1 MRRLLLLA
9 ALVVA
14 AGCGGDGGGSSAE
27 QDAKLEA
34 MMLRLADLPEGFGSG
49 DDRGCGEVGTTE
61 GQEPELDEFLIEA
74 RPELC
79 TGEFGRGWGGEPRSV
94 QTAIYRFRAEEEA
107 RRAWELRGTLF
118 GSYSGIFITAEQEE
132 GDDAVRFD
140 SEGLND
146 PGAGEAWR
154 DGRLVVAVYE
164 EGLEGEAG
172 REFASDLAAKQRRR
186 IESPSVPD
194 EREEDDRTVALDDPD
209 LPLPVYWLGERYEPG
224 GGLPSLELAGA
235 SNVGAPGN
243 GPGNELK
250 LDYAGEGG
258 TVNVDVWEPER
269 WRRVKATRFGR
280 LIWSVPCTR
289 RSELDV
295 PGGRAE
301 IYGGYSKGCDGEP
314 DHWLSHVYLEAAV
327 VTVNMAYCY
336 ACGGR
341 SRTDPYNSRKGME
354 AVVRGLRRRA
364 AY

>member
-1 MRRLLLLA
+1 LRRLLLLA
-9 ALVVA
+9 VLVA
-14 AGCGGDGGGSSAE
+14 AGCGGDGGGSSTE

-34 MMLRLADLPEGFGSG
+34 MMLRLADLPEGFGYG

-61 GQEPELDEFLIEA
+61 GQEPELDEFLIET

-79 TGEFGRGWGGEPRSV
+79 SGHFGRAWGGEPGSV
-94 QTAIYRFRAEEEA
+94 QTAIYRFRTEDEA
-107 RRAWELRGTLF
+107 RRGWELRTTLF
-118 GSYSGIFITAEQEE
+118 GAYSGIFITNERPNDE
-132 GDDAVRFD
+132 GIAFD
-140 SEGLND
+140 SKGLNA
-146 PGAGEAWR
+146 PGAGEVWQ

-164 EGLEGEAG
+164 EGLNGAEGRG
-172 REFASDLAAKQRRR
+172 FARDLAEKQRRR

-224 GGLPSLELAGA
+224 GGLPSLDLASA

-250 LDYAGEGG
+250 LDYGGEGG

-280 LIWSVPCTR
+280 LIWSVPCAR

-295 PGGRAE
+295 SGGRAE
-301 IYGGYSKGCDGEP
+301 IYGGYSKGCGGEP
-314 DHWLSHVYLEAAV
+314 DHWLAHVYLDGAV

-341 SRTDPYNSRKGME
+341 SRTDPYNSRQGME
-354 AVVRGLRRRA
+354 AVAHGLRRRA
-364 AY
+364 G